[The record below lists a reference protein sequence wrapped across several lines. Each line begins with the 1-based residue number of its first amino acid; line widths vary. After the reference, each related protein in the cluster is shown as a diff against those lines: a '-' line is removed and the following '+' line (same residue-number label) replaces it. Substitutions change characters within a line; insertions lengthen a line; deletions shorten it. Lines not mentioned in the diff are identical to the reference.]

1 MQPSIIQCRKANE
14 ILSRSELF
22 DEELS
27 RFIDTYHKTKTGAHF
42 ILMLID
48 IDNLQ
53 YINDLSGRKTGSRI
67 VNTAESLLSHRKS
80 DVFHVYRLEG
90 KIFAVIVENSS
101 GGSFISSLCED
112 IFIEFSRK
120 RISISIGIAVYPEH
134 GKSAST
140 LYRDA
145 DLALRYIKIN
155 FKGNYCIY
163 KPEMYTHFF
172 NEIYIQKRMSDG
184 LTNKE
189 FLLYYQPQF
198 YIKNHRLRGFEALL
212 RWNNNVT
219 GLQYPGTFIPAAEK
233 SDFINRIGDWV
244 LEKAMTDLHD
254 LEAKYNFKGIV
265 SVNVSRRQLL
275 SPLFLTH
282 FKYLLG
288 KAFINPAKL
297 EIEIT
302 ESSFMDDPAR
312 TALTITEL
320 KKNGVRISIDDFG
333 TGYSSL
339 CNLSTI
345 PVDTVKID
353 KSFIDAILDKNDIN
367 DEIIKAVTIVS
378 GKTGLETIAEGVETE
393 QQVDFL
399 INVSCNCIQ
408 GFIWGKPV
416 PLTDCIK
423 YL

>member
-1 MQPSIIQCRKANE
+1 
-14 ILSRSELF
+14 
-22 DEELS
+22 
-27 RFIDTYHKTKTGAHF
+27 
-42 ILMLID
+42 MLID
-48 IDNLQ
+48 IDNIH

-67 VNTAESLLSHRKS
+67 VNTAESLLSGRKS

-90 KIFAVIVENSS
+90 KLFAVIVEN
-101 GGSFISSLCED
+101 GGAGASITGLCED
-112 IFIEFSRK
+112 LFTEFSRR

-134 GKSAST
+134 GESAFA

-145 DLALRYIKIN
+145 DLALRHIKTK
-155 FKGNYCIY
+155 FKGNYCVY
-163 KPEMYTHFF
+163 KPEMYTDFF
-172 NEIYIQKRMSDG
+172 NEIHIQKRMSDG

-198 YIKNHRLRGFEALL
+198 YIKDHRLRGFEALL
-212 RWNNNVT
+212 RWNNKVT
-219 GLQYPGTFIPAAEK
+219 GLLNPGSFIPAAEK
-233 SDFINRIGDWV
+233 SDFINRIGGWV
-244 LEKAMTDLHD
+244 LENVMNDLRD
-254 LEAKYNFKGIV
+254 LEEKYHFKGIV

-275 SPLFLTH
+275 APLFLTQ
-282 FKYLLG
+282 FKYLLE
-288 KAFINPAKL
+288 KAVINPAEL

-302 ESSFMDDPAR
+302 ESSFMSDPAR
-312 TALTITEL
+312 TALTVKEL

-339 CNLSTI
+339 CNLSTM

-353 KSFIDAILDKNDIN
+353 KSFIDAIQNKNNIN
-367 DEIIKAVTIVS
+367 DEIIKALTSFS
-378 GKTGLETIAEGVETE
+378 GKTGLETIAEGVESE

-399 INVSCNCIQ
+399 KNVSCNCIQ

-416 PLTDCIK
+416 PLADCIK